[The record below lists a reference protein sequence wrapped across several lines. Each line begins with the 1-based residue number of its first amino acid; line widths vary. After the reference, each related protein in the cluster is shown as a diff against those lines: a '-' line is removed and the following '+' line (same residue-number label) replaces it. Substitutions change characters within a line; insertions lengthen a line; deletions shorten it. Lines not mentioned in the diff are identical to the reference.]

1 MKTNHPITRRTFL
14 ESAASVLAAP
24 ELVNALS
31 QLDAMNELTQNNRE
45 MKDVAI
51 IGGSYAGLAAA
62 LQLGRAIRTVD
73 VYDTGLP
80 RNRFAKHSHG
90 FLGQDGRKPVDIL
103 SDARNQLEPY
113 TTVQLKSAL
122 VTDVSQS
129 GGNFTVSVEGQAS
142 REYRKVI
149 LATGVS
155 DQLPSVNGL
164 RELWGGSVFH
174 CPYCH
179 GYEVRGQRLAVLGS
193 GEVAVHQVSML
204 RDWSKDVVLLA
215 NGEPL
220 SEEHAAILAKLRVRV
235 VPHRISRF
243 LSENSKLVAVE
254 LEGADSLPR
263 DAILTASITHPAG
276 EYWKQLGC
284 KLEDTPIGSMFATSP
299 MKETSVSGV
308 FAAGDAARAPHSVTF
323 AVADGAM
330 AGIACHRSLLMDLLD
345 L

>member
-1 MKTNHPITRRTFL
+1 
-14 ESAASVLAAP
+14 
-24 ELVNALS
+24 
-31 QLDAMNELTQNNRE
+31 
-45 MKDVAI
+45 
-51 IGGSYAGLAAA
+51 
-62 LQLGRAIRTVD
+62 
-73 VYDTGLP
+73 
-80 RNRFAKHSHG
+80 
-90 FLGQDGRKPVDIL
+90 
-103 SDARNQLEPY
+103 
-113 TTVQLKSAL
+113 
-122 VTDVSQS
+122 
-129 GGNFTVSVEGQAS
+129 
-142 REYRKVI
+142 
-149 LATGVS
+149 
-155 DQLPSVNGL
+155 
-164 RELWGGSVFH
+164 
-174 CPYCH
+174 
-179 GYEVRGQRLAVLGS
+179 
-193 GEVAVHQVSML
+193 
-204 RDWSKDVVLLA
+204 VLLA